1 MKGATTNRVYKLL
14 TIKEIK
20 NISLVVLKKELNDLY
35 DDSCNIDYV
44 LNPLESEI
52 IHKNITLIESII
64 IFKEY

>member
-1 MKGATTNRVYKLL
+1 MEKLTL
-14 TIKEIK
+14 KQLKQCSKEILVSLLDK
-20 NISLVVLKKELNDLY
+20 NQDLA
-35 DDSCNIDYV
+35 CNIDYV

>member
-1 MKGATTNRVYKLL
+1 MKGATTNKVYKLL

-20 NISLVVLKKELNDLY
+20 NLSSIVLKRELDYLYNDA
-35 DDSCNIDYV
+35 CNIDYV

-64 IFKEY
+64 MFKEY